1 MTAGSPG
8 RGASGPSSR
17 DDVAAEVVGLLG
29 RLIRADT
36 SNPPGDVRPAV
47 AVLEEYFASRGVPC
61 SVVGEAPEL
70 GNVLARLP
78 GSGGGP
84 SLLLFGHTDVVP
96 AVDDG
101 WTEPP
106 FSGRVRD
113 GYVWGRGAL
122 DMKNQVA
129 AQAVAFVRLAHAAE
143 DGARLRG
150 DLVFAATANEEA
162 GDQCGAKWLFAQ
174 RPDLVHTDLAINEGG
189 WGLRR
194 PGAGPLFLVYS
205 GEKGHATVT
214 IRVSG
219 HGGHGSMPRHTDN
232 AITGLGEVLTAI
244 AAHEPEVMEER
255 IPAGLIETTVADS
268 ALCARLKDPATA
280 QRAVRE
286 LALTDPG
293 LAAVIEPLFGVTLSA
308 TVARTRGDA
317 VNVIPDT
324 AEVKV
329 DCRILPGQSAADV
342 YREVERALSC
352 VGARWHITSCDLVEG
367 SSSAAEGPLLDA
379 VTETLAAFV
388 PGSHVFPVLCPGFT
402 DATHVRETFPDSV
415 AYGICPFVEEDFRDL
430 SPRFHAVD
438 ERIAVADLVL
448 QAEFYERLAA
458 RVLA

>member
-1 MTAGSPG
+1 MTAAGSA
-8 RGASGPSSR
+8 RH
-17 DDVAAEVVGLLG
+17 DVSAEVVGLLSK
-29 RLIRADT
+29 LIQADS

-47 AVLEEYFASRGVPC
+47 AVLEEYFAGHGVPY

-70 GNVLARLP
+70 GNVIARLP
-78 GSGGGP
+78 GSGGGR

-150 DLVFAATANEEA
+150 DLVFAATADEET
-162 GDQCGAKWLFAQ
+162 GDRCGAKWLFEQ
-174 RPDLVHTDLAINEGG
+174 RPELVRTDYAINEGG

-219 HGGHGSMPRHTDN
+219 HGGHGSMPRHADN
-232 AITGLGEVLTAI
+232 ALTGLGEVLTAI
-244 AAHEPEVMEER
+244 AAYEPHVTEER
-255 IPAGLIETTVADS
+255 IPAGLIETTVAD
-268 ALCARLKDPATA
+268 AELRARLRDPATA

-286 LALTDPG
+286 LGRTDPG
-293 LAAVIEPLFGVTLSA
+293 LAAVIEPLFGATLSA
-308 TVARTRGDA
+308 TVVRSRGDA

-329 DCRILPGQSAADV
+329 DCRVLPDQTDADV
-342 YREVERALSC
+342 YQEVERALSC
-352 VGARWHITSCDLVEG
+352 VGARWHITGCDFVAG

-379 VTETLAAFV
+379 VTETLAESV

-402 DATHVRETFPDSV
+402 DATHVRETFPEAV

-430 SPRFHAVD
+430 APRFHAVD

-448 QAEFYERLAA
+448 QAAFYERLAA
-458 RVLA
+458 RVTA